1 VTHAVEVTAAT
12 LYEGVA
18 QGLAAIRG
26 NEWVSGIAQG
36 MNVVEGVGGG
46 RASEARS
53 EADGIYEM
61 AGKRWRISA
70 RDQGSSPDSFDIGD
84 ADVASE
90 LGREIKQ
97 AGSS

>member
-1 VTHAVEVTAAT
+1 M
-12 LYEGVA
+12 GVGDRA
-18 QGLAAIRG
+18 G
-26 NEWVSGIAQG
+26 NECG
-36 MNVVEGVGGG
+36 EGVGGG

-61 AGKRWRISA
+61 AGKRRRISA
-70 RDQGSSPDSFDIGD
+70 RDQQSSSDSFDIGD